1 MEVASGKMKS
11 KIIRHQ
17 RVVNVRTMILEGKD
31 LNQIYAVLTKMKVA
45 KATAQGYID
54 EAVMDILRKQKK

>member
-1 MEVASGKMKS
+1 MNS

-17 RVVNVRTMILEGKD
+17 RVVNVRTMILDGKG
-31 LNQIYAVLTKMKVA
+31 LNEIYAVLAKMKVA

>member
-1 MEVASGKMKS
+1 MNS

-31 LNQIYAVLTKMKVA
+31 LNEIYSVLAKMKVA
-45 KATAQGYID
+45 KATAKGYID

>member
-1 MEVASGKMKS
+1 MNS

-17 RVVNVRTMILEGKD
+17 RVVNVRAMILEGKD
-31 LNQIYAVLTKMKVA
+31 LNEIYAVLAKMKVA

>member
-1 MEVASGKMKS
+1 MEVASGNMNS

-17 RVVNVRTMILEGKD
+17 RVVNVRAMILEGKD
-31 LNQIYAVLTKMKVA
+31 LNQIYAVLAKMKVA

>member
-1 MEVASGKMKS
+1 MASGNMNS

-17 RVVNVRTMILEGKD
+17 RIVNVRNMILEGKN
-31 LNQIYAVLTKMKVA
+31 LIQIYAVLAKMKVA

-54 EAVMDILRKQKK
+54 EAVMDILRTQKK

>member
-1 MEVASGKMKS
+1 MNAKV
-11 KIIRHQ
+11 IRHQ
-17 RVVNVRTMILEGKD
+17 RVVNVRAMILEGKD
-31 LNQIYAVLTKMKVA
+31 LNEIYAVLAKMKVA